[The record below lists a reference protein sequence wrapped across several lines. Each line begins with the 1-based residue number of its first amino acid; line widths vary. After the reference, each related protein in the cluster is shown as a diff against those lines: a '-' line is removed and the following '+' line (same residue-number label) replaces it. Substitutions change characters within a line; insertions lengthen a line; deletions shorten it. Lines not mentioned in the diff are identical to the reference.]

1 MQIAIERK
9 MSGSRGE
16 SISSTQS
23 VILNLPPS
31 CIEFCPA
38 HPDLFVVGTYNL
50 EKSEETQTTEVDGKQ
65 DEGDED
71 EVSQS
76 PDVSRQPQNR
86 NGSIILFQLREGK
99 V

>member
-1 MQIAIERK
+1 
-9 MSGSRGE
+9 MSGPGGE

-23 VILNLPPS
+23 MILGLPPS

-50 EKSEETQTTEVDGKQ
+50 EKSKEALAS
-65 DEGDED
+65 ED
-71 EVSQS
+71 EQGKDYEEDLQTSGTS
-76 PDVSRQPQNR
+76 KQPQSR
-86 NGSIILFQLREGK
+86 NGSIILFQLREKK